1 MAIIIMPRVM
11 CSRNLESKSQVKLA
25 LAIAL
30 FSILCLSNTAQ
41 ATMSFPEYLSKEP
54 CDDTLFSDM
63 LKPFNYPFQ
72 SYNVTTDDGYI
83 LRVFRMQARNTKI
96 TSGKKVVFLQHG
108 LFDSAD
114 GWVVNEQSKSLGF
127 ALADAGYDVWLG
139 NNRGNKYSRANK
151 RVSPSNPAFW
161 NYSFQEMGMYD
172 VKAQLTFVLNF
183 AGVSNLVY
191 VGHSQGTSQMF
202 AALSDP
208 ATQAFV
214 NSKVSVF
221 IALAPITYVA
231 NANSYLIRVLA
242 SDSFLLETLK
252 LFNIDEILPGACSKT
267 SAQSEFEAY
276 VCLKD
281 PELCEALLVGFGDY
295 DPTYDNEARL
305 PIFAQHVPSGVSL
318 RCLLHYRQL
327 YESDPHNPKFTRFDF
342 GKKGNEQA
350 YGQATPPPYDFSLI
364 NIPVRA
370 FVGNQDELADPTDV
384 TKLVNKMNTLGRNY
398 KQYTYD
404 QWGHITFLWGKTP
417 APVFNDI
424 LTEIKNFA

>member
-1 MAIIIMPRVM
+1 
-11 CSRNLESKSQVKLA
+11 
-25 LAIAL
+25 
-30 FSILCLSNTAQ
+30 
-41 ATMSFPEYLSKEP
+41 
-54 CDDTLFSDM
+54 
-63 LKPFNYPFQ
+63 
-72 SYNVTTDDGYI
+72 
-83 LRVFRMQARNTKI
+83 MQARNTKI

-221 IALAPITYVA
+221 IA
-231 NANSYLIRVLA
+231 
-242 SDSFLLETLK
+242 
-252 LFNIDEILPGACSKT
+252 
-267 SAQSEFEAY
+267 
-276 VCLKD
+276 
-281 PELCEALLVGFGDY
+281 
-295 DPTYDNEARL
+295 
-305 PIFAQHVPSGVSL
+305 
-318 RCLLHYRQL
+318 
-327 YESDPHNPKFTRFDF
+327 
-342 GKKGNEQA
+342 
-350 YGQATPPPYDFSLI
+350 
-364 NIPVRA
+364 
-370 FVGNQDELADPTDV
+370 
-384 TKLVNKMNTLGRNY
+384 
-398 KQYTYD
+398 
-404 QWGHITFLWGKTP
+404 
-417 APVFNDI
+417 
-424 LTEIKNFA
+424 